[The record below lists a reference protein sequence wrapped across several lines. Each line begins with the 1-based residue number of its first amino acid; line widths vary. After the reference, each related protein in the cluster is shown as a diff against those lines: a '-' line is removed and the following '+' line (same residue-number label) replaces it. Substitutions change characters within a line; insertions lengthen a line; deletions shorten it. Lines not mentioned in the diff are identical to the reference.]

1 MVFPLSTIGRLC
13 KGRRV
18 LFQRWYLNFSAFWL
32 SHQNLFI
39 CTTQLYRTHYS
50 HHYFYFVRGGR
61 DHSNDTFSSW
71 VSLFK
76 LFHSNVNTTRLKN
89 IFVDVKERLHSR
101 SPPHLRCSSLH
112 HLHRTTPPHPDH
124 RMTITYDSSY
134 SIQLLLPSFISPV
147 HIYQSGD
154 LTLISLSS
162 ITDFTIAILN
172 LIIFTLW
179 VYITRYYIGLIFTVS
194 RHIINRTVNRR
205 QQVNI
210 PNIVLVVATNG
221 RWTCF

>member
-1 MVFPLSTIGRLC
+1 
-13 KGRRV
+13 
-18 LFQRWYLNFSAFWL
+18 
-32 SHQNLFI
+32 
-39 CTTQLYRTHYS
+39 
-50 HHYFYFVRGGR
+50 
-61 DHSNDTFSSW
+61 
-71 VSLFK
+71 
-76 LFHSNVNTTRLKN
+76 
-89 IFVDVKERLHSR
+89 VKERHRRLEGSLHSR
-101 SPPHLRCSSLH
+101 SPRHCAGSSLH
-112 HLHRTTPPHPDH
+112 HQHRTTPPHPDH
-124 RMTITYDSSY
+124 RMTVTYDSSY

-154 LTLISLSS
+154 LTLITLSS

-179 VYITRYYIGLIFTVS
+179 VYITRYYIGLIITVS
-194 RHIINRTVNRR
+194 RHIIR